1 MSETIQLYTNKVT
14 TEPEDKNCTLVTI
27 NNIEADEI
35 VAQFTASELLRAIAD
50 HYDLSTIIDWVKCA
64 LEDKSND

>member
-35 VAQFTASELLRAIAD
+35 VPQFTASELLQAIAD